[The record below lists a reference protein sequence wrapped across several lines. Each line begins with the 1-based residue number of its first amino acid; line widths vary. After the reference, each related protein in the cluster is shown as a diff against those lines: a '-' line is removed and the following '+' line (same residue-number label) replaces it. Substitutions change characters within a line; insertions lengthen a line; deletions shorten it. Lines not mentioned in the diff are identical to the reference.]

1 MPAPFGFTPGDC
13 IAARQPVNNI
23 TDVSEGVPNGS
34 WVQASSSKPSEWNDL
49 GAFPANEVVSHGGLL
64 TNDTGLAL
72 HAPEMVFDTL
82 MTDFPHS
89 LGPATNESGTAVN
102 VVGSDG
108 VQTQVFS
115 TLGFD
120 QRLSQQIQFSHT
132 TAAASN
138 AMKPSDI
145 MHHWESTL
153 SSDLETR
160 PPLADILSLD
170 GTAWSQLGFSID
182 TEEMVIDT
190 KDDQVLGP
198 YRDEDSKAG
207 EASSITPEEVSSPNS
222 DLDDPILPCQYGCG
236 KNFLKPYLRNKHHK
250 VHNPPHSCPYCDR
263 RFAVS
268 RDK

>member
-1 MPAPFGFTPGDC
+1 MPNPFSFTSSDSIAPL
-13 IAARQPVNNI
+13 QLVNI
-23 TDVSEGVPNGS
+23 TDVSEGVPNGP
-34 WVQASSSKPSEWNDL
+34 WMQASSSNPSDWNGL

-138 AMKPSDI
+138 AMEPPHI
-145 MHHWESTL
+145 MHSWEPDLLLDWETPL
-153 SSDLETR
+153 SL
-160 PPLADILSLD
+160 PDILPHD
-170 GTAWSQLGFSID
+170 GTAGSPLDLSID
-182 TEEMVIDT
+182 TEEIVIDT
-190 KDDQVLGP
+190 KDDQVLVP
-198 YRDEDSKAG
+198 FRDEDSKAG

-250 VHNPPHSCPYCDR
+250 IHKPPHSCPYCHR
-263 RFAVS
+263 RFAVT